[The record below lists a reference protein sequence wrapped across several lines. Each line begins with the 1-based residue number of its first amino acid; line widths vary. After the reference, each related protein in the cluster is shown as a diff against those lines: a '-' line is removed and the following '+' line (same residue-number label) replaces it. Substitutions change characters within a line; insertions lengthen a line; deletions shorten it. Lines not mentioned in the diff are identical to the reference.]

1 MAVFTFAMRAG
12 VSTMT
17 IISAKRNG
25 RERRGI
31 ARNMED
37 VIDNKGLRIRQ
48 SVAEYLVPSGH
59 QGIVKLEREQLA
71 SVSTFAQ

>member
-1 MAVFTFAMRAG
+1 MRAS

-17 IISAKRNG
+17 IISAKRNS

-31 ARNMED
+31 ARKMED
-37 VIDNKGLRIRQ
+37 VMDNKGLRIRQ
-48 SVAEYLVPSGH
+48 SVAYLVSSGH
-59 QGIVKLEREQLA
+59 QVVKLEREQLA